1 MSSICRGIMAEQ
13 TDCLVCNKIA
23 KLETGL
29 CFGCYIDLHYTW
41 AICEP
46 EPVKKEEGSFSN
58 LMDSLYRAHFGIFG
72 GFEDEGIDGEGWK
85 RGKGKQARDKGY
97 LDDEEGIGHG

>member
-1 MSSICRGIMAEQ
+1 MSSISRGIMAEQ

-46 EPVKKEEGSFSN
+46 EPVKKETSSFGG
-58 LMDSLYRAHFGIFG
+58 LMDALYRAHFGMFG
-72 GFEDEGIDGEGWK
+72 SFDDDDNEGWK
-85 RGKGKQARDKGY
+85 HGKGKQARDKGY